1 MTLKDQN
8 TKLSPRE
15 LAELEDLLPDKRVAR
30 LAELSA
36 RVAQGVSDED
46 VSSLAAEIAANE
58 EHPEVRMAWV
68 AYSAASTAASF
79 ASLLEDWLNDSN
91 EEHRLHVVSALAW
104 NRGLDTNNILL
115 RLISSDPSQRVR
127 RRALKYLVRRGTR
140 GDWQPFDLAGI
151 VRENDWRPTIK
162 REYTKLLDH

>member
-1 MTLKDQN
+1 MTFKDQN
-8 TKLSPRE
+8 TNISSQE

-36 RVAQGVSDED
+36 RVAQGASDED

-58 EHPEVRMAWV
+58 EHPDVRMAWI
-68 AYSAASTAASF
+68 AYCAASRAESF
-79 ASLLEDWLNDSN
+79 ASLLEDWLKDSN

-104 NRGLDTNNILL
+104 NRGLNTNSILL

-127 RRALKYLVRRGTR
+127 SRALKYLVRRGSR
-140 GDWQPFDLAGI
+140 GDWQPFNLAEI